1 MIMETLT
8 ALAEPNRFKIVELL
22 FERPHSV
29 SEICERLDLRQPQ
42 VSKHLRVLS
51 ESGVVHKL
59 VFAQKRIYSLLPQP
73 FFELSEWLH
82 KYSDF
87 WNVEIQDKS
96 LLRKN
101 ASSKKSKRRSSL

>member
-1 MIMETLT
+1 MIMNTLT

-22 FERPHSV
+22 LDRPHSV
-29 SEICERLDLRQPQ
+29 SEICERLDMRQPQ
-42 VSKHLRVLS
+42 VSKHLRVLT
-51 ESGVVHKL
+51 ECGLAHKL

-73 FFELSEWLH
+73 FYELSEWLH

-87 WNVEIQDKS
+87 WNVKIQDKN

-101 ASSKKSKRRSSL
+101 TSSKKTKRRPSP